1 MNEPGGHR
9 MWGGRFQGRL
19 HPHLARFTA
28 SLPVDIRLLPY
39 DLRASLAHARMLL
52 RQGIVPPQPGAQ
64 LVDALREMLLQ
75 AEAGS
80 FPPDQQAEDVHTL
93 IEAELFRRIGDAAG
107 WLHTARSRNDQ
118 VVTAFRLWAKEAASS
133 AVGAVV
139 RVQDALLGLVERDG
153 HLLLP
158 AYTHLQRA
166 QPALL
171 GHHLLAYVWMLVRDG
186 HRLRRAYEAADV
198 LPLGSGAAVGVS
210 FPVDRQA
217 VARMLG
223 FSRTSENSLDAT
235 SDRDFAVELLD
246 ALALLMTHLSRW
258 AAEAVIWS
266 TEEFGFLLLTDA
278 VATGS
283 SIMPQKRNP
292 DAAELIRGRWGRVAG
307 NRDALLGVL
316 KGLPLGY
323 QRDLQED
330 KLLVFEATDATMEA
344 LEALAVLL
352 AEARFRPERMRAAL
366 DAGFVTA
373 TEVSD
378 FLVGRG
384 IPFRQAHN
392 LAGQVVRHAEA
403 QGKTLDDLTPEEWAA
418 LLPELD
424 GAAVEQLRRAVTP
437 EAAVQAKDVPGGT
450 APGQVRASAAR
461 AAAEVGRLRAWA
473 AEAEAEEQRVREALR
488 APA

>member
-1 MNEPGGHR
+1 MDEDGGHR
-9 MWGGRFQGRL
+9 MWGGRFEGRL
-19 HPHLARFTA
+19 DPRLARFTS
-28 SLPVDIRLLPY
+28 SLPVDIRLLTY
-39 DLRASLAHARMLL
+39 DLRTSLAHARMLA
-52 RQGIVPPQPGAQ
+52 RQGIVPPQAGAR
-64 LVDALREMLLQ
+64 VVEGLREMLLE
-75 AEAGS
+75 AEAGT
-80 FPPDQQAEDVHTL
+80 FPVDAQVEDVHTL
-93 IEAELFRRIGDAAG
+93 TEGELFRRVGDAAG

-118 VVTAFRLWAKEAASS
+118 VVTAFRLWAKEAAVST
-133 AVGAVV
+133 VGAVV
-139 RVQDALLGLVERDG
+139 RAQEALLRLVERDG

-166 QPALL
+166 QPVLL
-171 GHHLLAYVWMLVRDG
+171 GHHLLAYVWMLARDG
-186 HRLRRAYEAADV
+186 RRLRRAYEAADV
-198 LPLGSGAAVGVS
+198 LPLGSGAAAGVS
-210 FPVDRQA
+210 FPVDREA

-223 FSRTSENSLDAT
+223 FSHISENSLDAT
-235 SDRDFAVELLD
+235 GDRDFAVELVD

-258 AAEAVIWS
+258 AEEAVLWS

-307 NRDALLGVL
+307 NQMALLGVL

-330 KLLVFEATDATMEA
+330 KVLAFEAADVALET

-366 DAGFVTA
+366 AAGFITA

-378 FLVGRG
+378 FLVRRG
-384 IPFRQAHN
+384 IPFRQAHK

-403 QGKTLDDLTPEEWAA
+403 RGKTLADLAPEEWAA
-418 LLPELD
+418 LLPDLD
-424 GAAVEQLRRAVTP
+424 APALAQLRSAVTP
-437 EAAVQAKDVPGGT
+437 EAAVEAKDVPGGT
-450 APGQVRASAAR
+450 APGQVRAAAVR
-461 AAAEVGRLRAWA
+461 AAAEVGRLREWA
-473 AEAEAEEQRVREALR
+473 AAADAAEQRVREALR